1 MVDYEQLVR
10 ALGVKNVRKVDP
22 YNVKETMEVI
32 KEEVNRHEASVVI
45 TTNSPCMLLR
55 RAKPMEK
62 FKHPLYTID
71 DDKCRGCK
79 ACLEIGCPAISWKA
93 GEGQTKNGHKR
104 KGTVFINK
112 DQCVGCEICAQVCK
126 FEAIVPSTK

>member
-22 YNVKETMEVI
+22 YNVKETMKVI
-32 KEEVNRHEASVVI
+32 KEEVNRPEASVVI

-62 FKHPLYTID
+62 FKYPLYMID
-71 DDKCRGCK
+71 TDKCRGCK
-79 ACLEIGCPAISWKA
+79 ACLEINCPAISWQA
-93 GEGQTKNGHKR
+93 GEGQTRDGHKR

-126 FEAIVPSTK
+126 FETIVRSTK